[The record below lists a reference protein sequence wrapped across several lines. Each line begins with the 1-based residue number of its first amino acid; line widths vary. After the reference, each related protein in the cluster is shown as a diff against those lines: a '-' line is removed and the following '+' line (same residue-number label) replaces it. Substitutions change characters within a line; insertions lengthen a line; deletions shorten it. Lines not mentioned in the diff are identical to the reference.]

1 MEIIFDSKR
10 HEELFHK
17 LIKKC
22 KRVRADTISVMYLL
36 ALACYDEAQA
46 SQMFNFESICIC
58 PENFFAGYKIKI
70 LNNRIG
76 DDNYVKKSSKS
87 VLRYITH
94 C

>member
-46 SQMFNFESICIC
+46 SQMFNFESNCIC
-58 PENFFAGYKIKI
+58 PENFNQPWQTSGMTINTFWSFFIFNKEWQKCY
-70 LNNRIG
+70 L
-76 DDNYVKKSSKS
+76 
-87 VLRYITH
+87 
-94 C
+94 

>member
-36 ALACYDEAQA
+36 ALACYNEVQA
-46 SQMFNFESICIC
+46 SQMFNFESNCI
-58 PENFFAGYKIKI
+58 
-70 LNNRIG
+70 
-76 DDNYVKKSSKS
+76 
-87 VLRYITH
+87 
-94 C
+94 

>member
-46 SQMFNFESICIC
+46 SQMFNFESNMTINTFGVFLIFTK
-58 PENFFAGYKIKI
+58 E
-70 LNNRIG
+70 
-76 DDNYVKKSSKS
+76 
-87 VLRYITH
+87 
-94 C
+94 